1 MRKYQ
6 HIAQIQF
13 KAQIIYRFDVAMTV
27 VESIGMV
34 LFAWLIWGAI
44 FQTREEVTGFTFGT
58 MLLYYILASFINS
71 LDLSEGISR
80 EVSSG
85 IRGGTFSKFLVIPS
99 HPFLHFLAANFG
111 KMGYYLLFIIPTTML
126 SYLLFGG
133 GLEIGRMSSILLG
146 VTMIFL
152 GLLFMSTYHYFIGL
166 MAFKF
171 QDIGL
176 FLHVQ
181 GTVIFFSQGGM
192 LPLTLLP
199 EGVLQV
205 IRFLPFPH
213 VVFTPIM
220 LLMGQLDVREGLL
233 SLVILLGWQVLMTL
247 IVGRTYKRLRIKYD
261 GVGI

>member
-1 MRKYQ
+1 MRKYR

-27 VESIGMV
+27 VENIGKV

-44 FQTREEVTGFTFGT
+44 FQTRDEVTGFTFGT
-58 MLLYYILASFINS
+58 MLLYYILTSFITS
-71 LDLSEGISR
+71 LDLSYGISW

-85 IRGGTFSKFLVIPS
+85 IRGGTFSKFLVIPTY
-99 HPFLHFLAANFG
+99 PFLHFLAGNIG
-111 KMGYYLLFIIPTTML
+111 KMGYYLLFIIPTTIV

-133 GLEIGRMSSILLG
+133 SLQFGGMSSILLG
-146 VTMIFL
+146 IVLICL

-181 GTVIFFSQGGM
+181 GTVVFFSQGAM

-199 EGVLQV
+199 DAALQV

-220 LLMGQLDVREGLL
+220 LLMGQLDIREGIWA
-233 SLVILLGWQVLMTL
+233 LVILLGWQVLMTL
-247 IVGRTYKRLRIKYD
+247 IVERTYQRLRVKYD